1 MPLVYQQNINE
12 ATKLAVWHI
21 AEHENYFLK
30 KVMLSNTI
38 THPHKRLQHLAGRYL
53 LTELFEDFPLE
64 LIKIADT
71 KKPFLADEAFH
82 FSISHC
88 GDYAAVIAS
97 KSNRVGV
104 DIEVISKKVESIR
117 DKFLSKEEQE
127 MIQEMLGSQ
136 SSVLKP
142 QGSTVESVIH
152 HANSNLHMLTL
163 AWCVKETMFKWN
175 GAGAIDFRK
184 HLRIES
190 ISLHDNEFVAH
201 CEIRKKDMVKLKLHG
216 LIFNNNFLTWLVT

>member
-12 ATKLAVWHI
+12 ASKLAVWHI
-21 AEHENYFLK
+21 TEDEDFFLQ

-53 LTELFEDFPLE
+53 LTELYENFPLE

-88 GDYAAVIAS
+88 GDYAAAIAS
-97 KSNRVGV
+97 KKNRVGV
-104 DIEVISKKVESIR
+104 DIEIISEKVGKIK
-117 DKFLSKEEQE
+117 DKFLSENEQQ
-127 MIQEMLGSQ
+127 MIQQIPHLPSPIFHLQ
-136 SSVLKP
+136 L
-142 QGSTVESVIH
+142 
-152 HANSNLHMLTL
+152 LTL
-163 AWCVKETMFKWN
+163 AWSVKETMFKWY
-175 GAGAIDFRK
+175 GAGGVDFRE
-184 HLRIES
+184 HLHIEN
-190 ISLHDNEFVAH
+190 ISLRDNEFTAH
-201 CEIRKKDMVKLKLHG
+201 CILTKNIPVKLTPHG